1 MPNEVRIPDVEI
13 LIGAA
18 GSDVALFC
26 FYGRADIHQGY
37 DVVAAIGSKN
47 ERPAV
52 RQVLLDALK
61 ALDTADW
68 YTVDELHEGTATQTD
83 EPPF

>member
-1 MPNEVRIPDVEI
+1 MSDEVRIPDVEI

-18 GSDVALFC
+18 GSDVAIFC
-26 FYGRADIHQGY
+26 FYGREDIHQGY
-37 DVVAAIGSKN
+37 EVVCAIGGKV
-47 ERPAV
+47 ERPAI
-52 RQVLLDALK
+52 RQILQDALK

-68 YTVDELHEGTATQTD
+68 YTVDELHSELNQATN

>member
-1 MPNEVRIPDVEI
+1 MSDEIRIPDVEI
-13 LIGAA
+13 IVGAA

-26 FYGRADIHQGY
+26 FYGREDIHQGY
-37 DVVAAIGSKN
+37 DVVCAIGGKN
-47 ERPAV
+47 ERPAI
-52 RQVLLDALK
+52 RQVLQDALK

-68 YTVDELHEGTATQTD
+68 YDVDELHPPSDTKTD

>member
-1 MPNEVRIPDVEI
+1 MNDEVRIPDIEI

-18 GSDVALFC
+18 GSDVAIFC
-26 FYGRADIHQGY
+26 FYAREDIHQGY
-37 DVVAAIGSKN
+37 DVVCAIGSKN
-47 ERPAV
+47 ERAPI
-52 RQVLLDALK
+52 RQVLQDAIK

-68 YTVDELHEGTATQTD
+68 YDVDELHSDAVSQTD